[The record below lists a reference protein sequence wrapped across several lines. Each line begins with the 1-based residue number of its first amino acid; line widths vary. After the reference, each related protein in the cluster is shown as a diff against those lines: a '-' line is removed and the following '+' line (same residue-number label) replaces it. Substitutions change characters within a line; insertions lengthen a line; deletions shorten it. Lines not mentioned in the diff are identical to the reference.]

1 MGAAVTKGNSVAHIF
16 GASIGRSGIRALGLS
31 LSAALV
37 IAGCTVVEGASVN
50 SEPTTERAELKA
62 SEAAALAND
71 ALATGGIA
79 SVASANIPIPLPAP
93 RRQTGVQV
101 ASTDPAAG
109 VAALASRPGIEQLAG
124 VYGDFGSAIAAV
136 DQSRLKTPS
145 DVRRALASLRFSEP
159 DALADGWYA
168 THAMIA
174 AKDPIFSQGLRAEV
188 RSRGKNAVMEALR
201 TDDNYILMVPGV
213 SSASAAVAVEL
224 RNETERMA
232 ALSARF
238 LETAY
243 AFQKQ
248 KWGMIEPLPAL
259 PAAETRAASANGV
272 IDRARAVLAAMSP
285 AGPAQA
291 YTPSVMNRILTLGA
305 YQVIE
310 GSMSAGDADH
320 RNATGRCLNWARLNL
335 DQCIAASRFP
345 SEEAYCTG
353 KHAVEEVR
361 SCWAEALPPSAAKT
375 QAN

>member
-1 MGAAVTKGNSVAHIF
+1 MAHIF
-16 GASIGRSGIRALGLS
+16 GASMDRFGMNRSGIRALGLS

-37 IAGCTVVEGASVN
+37 IAGCTVVEGASVEP
-50 SEPTTERAELKA
+50 SEPKTEKAELAA
-62 SEAAALAND
+62 SEKVALAND

-79 SVASANIPIPLPAP
+79 SVASANIPIPLPSP
-93 RRQTGVQV
+93 RRQAPVQV
-101 ASTDPAAG
+101 ASTDPSAG
-109 VAALASRPGIEQLAG
+109 ISALAAKPGIEQFAG
-124 VYGDFGSAIAAV
+124 VYSDYGSALAAV
-136 DQSRLKTPS
+136 GESRLNTPS
-145 DVRRALASLRFSEP
+145 DVRRALAALRFSEP

-174 AKDPIFSQGLRAEV
+174 AKDPVFSQAIRNEV
-188 RSRGKNAVMEALR
+188 RTRGKTAVMEALR
-201 TDDNYILMVPGV
+201 TDDNYILQVPGV

-224 RNETERMA
+224 RNESERMA

-238 LETAY
+238 LDTAY

-248 KWGMIEPLPAL
+248 KWGMIEPLPAE
-259 PAAETRAASANGV
+259 PAAETKAASLGV

-285 AGPAQA
+285 VGTAHA

-310 GSMSAGDADH
+310 GSMAAGDQDH

-361 SCWAEALPPSAAKT
+361 GCWAEALPPSAMKT
-375 QAN
+375 KAN

>member
-1 MGAAVTKGNSVAHIF
+1 MN
-16 GASIGRSGIRALGLS
+16 RSSFRAMGLS
-31 LSAALV
+31 LSAALL
-37 IAGCTVVEGASVN
+37 IAGCTVVQGASV
-50 SEPTTERAELKA
+50 EPREQNTEKTELAA
-62 SEAAALAND
+62 SEAAARAND

-79 SVASANIPIPLPAP
+79 SIASANIPIPLPSP
-93 RRQTGVQV
+93 RRQAPVQV

-109 VAALASRPGIEQLAG
+109 ISALATRPGIERFAG
-124 VYGDFGSAIAAV
+124 VYSDYGSALAAV
-136 DQSRLKTPS
+136 GESRLRTPS
-145 DVRRALASLRFSEP
+145 DVRRALAALRFSEP
-159 DALADGWYA
+159 DALAGGWYA

-174 AKDPIFSQGLRAEV
+174 AKDPVFSQAIRNEV
-188 RSRGKNAVMEALR
+188 RTRGKTAVMEALR
-201 TDDNYILMVPGV
+201 TDDNYILQVPGV

-224 RNETERMA
+224 RNESERMA

-248 KWGMIEPLPAL
+248 KWGMIEPLPAQ
-259 PAAETRAASANGV
+259 PAAATRAASAPGV
-272 IDRARAVLAAMSP
+272 IDRARAILAALSP
-285 AGPAQA
+285 VGPAEA

-310 GSMSAGDADH
+310 GSMAAGDQDH
-320 RNATGRCLNWARLNL
+320 RSPTGRCLNWARLNL

-375 QAN
+375 TPN